1 MGSKPYLIINFV
13 LAGLILMIF
22 LYSGL
27 FSAEK
32 DRHPVPSFYEEISG
46 EKPPSSG
53 MSRAFSELIRGDL
66 ESAKKYNEDSPLI
79 FAFFLL
85 QLLQRIIV
93 QALLYKKT
101 WSGRYLLIA
110 DIAGTM
116 ILFLYCFK
124 GQILKMAEMF

>member
-1 MGSKPYLIINFV
+1 
-13 LAGLILMIF
+13 
-22 LYSGL
+22 
-27 FSAEK
+27 
-32 DRHPVPSFYEEISG
+32 
-46 EKPPSSG
+46 

-93 QALLYKKT
+93 QVLLYKKT
-101 WSGRYLLIA
+101 WPGQTLLIA